1 MQLPIDAK
9 LLAAAFKVADCKTTY
24 SEDCSIVV
32 KLLSSA
38 ECGVENQS
46 HLYCFTNNFIS
57 ETLVIDYSKATQF
70 PQPNSLAPEYEITVV
85 SKPEATLSHTD
96 EQKLQSLLE
105 CFGERITTTRIILP
119 SDLDLSVALR
129 VVSWFIPHSTSCI
142 SIEFQRPVTKDLMEN
157 SQKQNLDGA
166 MIGICRSLFIV
177 KFCKALLISHINDM
191 SRRQCAEMAGE
202 FLPLLSSLEILSMT
216 HDDHYA
222 DSQTGI
228 NSDLRSAGKIWGDI
242 IHLNSTVKLLRC
254 SNGFEYWMPVYLLS
268 GNVST
273 GWLNLLF
280 VDFYP
285 ISQKAS
291 DDMIKVSDINKNK
304 NKSEIRK
311 TVTEIEIYLIV
322 SLMILNTWVEE
333 ISFNELYLIERKAV
347 FKALNDIFGSDF
359 SSKLFKWN
367 NTDNLNIVTRPGGK
381 FKWKRIID
389 PICHTRPYS
398 NRNIFHSVITIIY
411 LISVEFNLFLE
422 LFANKF

>member
-1 MQLPIDAK
+1 
-9 LLAAAFKVADCKTTY
+9 
-24 SEDCSIVV
+24 
-32 KLLSSA
+32 
-38 ECGVENQS
+38 
-46 HLYCFTNNFIS
+46 
-57 ETLVIDYSKATQF
+57 
-70 PQPNSLAPEYEITVV
+70 
-85 SKPEATLSHTD
+85 
-96 EQKLQSLLE
+96 
-105 CFGERITTTRIILP
+105 
-119 SDLDLSVALR
+119 
-129 VVSWFIPHSTSCI
+129 
-142 SIEFQRPVTKDLMEN
+142 
-157 SQKQNLDGA
+157 
-166 MIGICRSLFIV
+166 
-177 KFCKALLISHINDM
+177 M
-191 SRRQCAEMAGE
+191 SRRQCAEMAEE

-216 HDDHYA
+216 HSDYFS
-222 DSQTGI
+222 DSQTVI

-254 SNGFEYWMPVYLLS
+254 SNGFECWMPVYLLS

-304 NKSEIRK
+304 NKSKIRK
-311 TVTEIEIYLIV
+311 TVTDIEIYLIV

-347 FKALNDIFGSDF
+347 FKALKDIFGSDF

-367 NTDNLNIVTRPGGK
+367 NTANLNIVTRPGGK